1 MPKSQNPIY
10 ALGYSNLEIAKFIKI
25 LKSHSVDTLVDV
37 RTIPKSR
44 HQPDFNEA
52 RLSSRLKRNGIEY
65 VHFKELGGLR
75 KPSKEPINMGWRNE
89 SFRGFADYMQT
100 RAFASAVLKLIGL
113 SRKHTLAM
121 MCAEGNPFR
130 CHRSLIA
137 DALTVRGRKVY
148 HISGISGSRLHE
160 LTSFAKVKGTKIT
173 YPKSRSA

>member
-1 MPKSQNPIY
+1 MSLIQAQLAMGIMAYPAMDINTY
-10 ALGYSNLEIAKFIKI
+10 RNYLLLGKVFWLAIE
-25 LKSHSVDTLVDV
+25 V
-37 RTIPKSR
+37 
-44 HQPDFNEA
+44 

-75 KPSKEPINMGWRNE
+75 KPSKESINMGWRNE

-148 HISGISGSRLHE
+148 HISGISGSRPHE

-173 YPKSRSA
+173 YPKSWSA

>member
-1 MPKSQNPIY
+1 MRIQEFPLNTRAYLSPKVKISGAFSQD
-10 ALGYSNLEIAKFIKI
+10 ALSAAL
-25 LKSHSVDTLVDV
+25 T
-37 RTIPKSR
+37 R
-44 HQPDFNEA
+44 QC
-52 RLSSRLKRNGIEY
+52 SSGD
-65 VHFKELGGLR
+65 LR
-75 KPSKEPINMGWRNE
+75 KPSKEPINTGWRNE

-137 DALTVRGRKVY
+137 DALTVRGSKVY
-148 HISGISGSRLHE
+148 HISGISGSRPHA
-160 LTSFAKVKGTKIT
+160 LTAFAKVKGTKIT